1 MLKQKEKELVRFFA
15 NIKTMWEKCPAVAGQ
30 PIKTFKFFRIL
41 QSLSWRPPA
50 DQRARGLWVR
60 D

>member
-15 NIKTMWEKCPAVAGQ
+15 NIKTMWEKCPA
-30 PIKTFKFFRIL
+30 FR
-41 QSLSWRPPA
+41 
-50 DQRARGLWVR
+50 DQKGFPGLT